1 MSVTFRVVYQAKTLK
16 EFKELMAE
24 FPALALPSVA
34 RVASPSGFGGLT
46 INPEERAL
54 RDAYKASTGRN
65 FRMGK
70 LMFARY
76 ASPLEALQA
85 WQNGTLDES
94 EMGGND
100 GKIDLSDIDE
110 NETV

>member
-1 MSVTFRVVYQAKTLK
+1 MNVNFRVVYQAKTLK

-24 FPALALPSVA
+24 FPALQTSQIA
-34 RVASPSGFGGLT
+34 RVASPSGFGGLA
-46 INPEERAL
+46 ISSEERSL
-54 RDAYKASTGRN
+54 RDAYKANTGRN

-70 LMFARY
+70 LMFHKY
-76 ASPLEALQA
+76 KNPLEALQA

-94 EMGGND
+94 ETSGEKMD
-100 GKIDLSDIDE
+100 FSDIDE

>member
-1 MSVTFRVVYQAKTLK
+1 MNVNFRVVYQAKTLK
-16 EFKELMAE
+16 EFRELMVE
-24 FPALALPSVA
+24 FPALCSPSVA
-34 RVASPSGFGGLT
+34 RVASPRGFGGPA
-46 INPEERAL
+46 ISSEERTL
-54 RDAYKASTGRN
+54 RDAYKAETGRN

-70 LMFARY
+70 NMFHKY

-85 WQNGTLDES
+85 WQGGTLDES
-94 EMGGND
+94 ETSE